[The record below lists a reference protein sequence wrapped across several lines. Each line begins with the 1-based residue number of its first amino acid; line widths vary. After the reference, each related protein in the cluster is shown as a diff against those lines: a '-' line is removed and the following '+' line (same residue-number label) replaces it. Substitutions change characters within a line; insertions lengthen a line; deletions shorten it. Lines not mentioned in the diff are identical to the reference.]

1 MGDLKKV
8 GIMGGTFDPIH
19 MGHLIIAETAREA
32 FDLEE
37 ILFIPSG
44 VSYMKSNVLDKKTR
58 VTMTGIAIEDN
69 PHFALST
76 IEVDRDGNS
85 YSYETIAELKK
96 HNTDTEYYFIVGA
109 DSLFHMEKW
118 MCPEKIFSECVILA
132 AIRSG
137 STAEEFN
144 AQIEYLKESYKAD
157 IRMVPTKSL
166 DISSTAIREK
176 AERGSSIQYL
186 VPDKVREYIDKNNIY
201 RNDDIQ

>member
-96 HNTDTEYYFIVGA
+96 HNPDTEYYFIVGA

-118 MCPEKIFSECVILA
+118 MHPDKIFSECVILA

-137 STAEEFN
+137 STAEEFA
-144 AQIEYLKESYKAD
+144 AQIEHLREMYKAD
-157 IRMVPTKSL
+157 IRMIPTKSL
-166 DISSTAIREK
+166 DLSSTAIREK
-176 AERGSSIQYL
+176 AENGSSIHYL
-186 VPDKVREYIDKNNIY
+186 VPDKVREYIEKNNIY
-201 RNDDIQ
+201 RENDNQ

>member
-32 FDLEE
+32 FALEE

-85 YSYETIAELKK
+85 YSYETICELKK
-96 HNTDTEYYFIVGA
+96 HNPDTEYYFIVGA

-118 MCPEKIFSECVILA
+118 MHPEKIFSECIILA

-137 STAEEFN
+137 STADEFKE
-144 AQIEYLKESYKAD
+144 QIDYLKETYHAD
-157 IRMVPTKSL
+157 IRMIPTKSFDL
-166 DISSTAIREK
+166 SSTAIREK
-176 AERGSSIQYL
+176 AEKGYSIQYL
-186 VPDKVREYIDKNNIY
+186 VPDKVREYIEKNHIY
-201 RNDDIQ
+201 RAEDAQ

>member
-96 HNTDTEYYFIVGA
+96 HNPDTEYYFIVGA

-118 MCPEKIFSECVILA
+118 MHPDKIFSECVILA

-137 STAEEFN
+137 STAEEFA
-144 AQIEYLKESYKAD
+144 AQIEHLREIYKAD
-157 IRMVPTKSL
+157 IRMIPTKSL
-166 DISSTAIREK
+166 DLSSTAIREK
-176 AERGSSIQYL
+176 AENGSSIHYL
-186 VPDKVREYIDKNNIY
+186 VPDKVREYIEKNNIY
-201 RNDDIQ
+201 RENDNQ

>member
-96 HNTDTEYYFIVGA
+96 HNPDTEYYFIVGA